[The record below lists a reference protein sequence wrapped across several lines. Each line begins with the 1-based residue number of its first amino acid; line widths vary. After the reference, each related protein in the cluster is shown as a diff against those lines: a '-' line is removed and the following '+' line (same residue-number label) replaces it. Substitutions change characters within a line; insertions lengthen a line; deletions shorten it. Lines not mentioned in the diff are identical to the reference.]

1 MLILSILQVLREFV
15 CKCLE
20 KAVSHRYNSIAFPAL
35 GTGNLKF
42 PLNSA
47 AACMVAGIV
56 KFSAKNKISDV
67 RIVLYGGSPELQQLE
82 KV

>member
-1 MLILSILQVLREFV
+1 MLILSIWQVLREFV
-15 CKCLE
+15 CNCLE
-20 KAVSHRYNSIAFPAL
+20 MAVSHRYNSIAFPAL